1 MTKTPLDRRSF
12 LLGTL
17 AVGGSAALLSACG
30 ASPGGSAATAIAS
43 PSATPAAGTP
53 KRGGLLR
60 VGLGGGGPM
69 ETADAHVGILANSDL
84 ARSLNLYA
92 TLFKRDPETL
102 APIPSLAESAE
113 SDSTGSTWTVRL
125 IDGAEFHNGK
135 SITAEDLMFTVQRI
149 FEKKGAVAELV
160 PENPDFEPIVL
171 DLRTETLE
179 IEGLAVGLVRSGL
192 GL

>member
-12 LLGTL
+12 LLGSL

-30 ASPGGSAATAIAS
+30 MSGGSAGSAS
-43 PSATPAAGTP
+43 PSATIAAGTP

-69 ETADAHVGILANSDL
+69 ETADAHVGILANTDL

-135 SITAEDLMFTVQRI
+135 SITA
-149 FEKKGAVAELV
+149 
-160 PENPDFEPIVL
+160 
-171 DLRTETLE
+171 
-179 IEGLAVGLVRSGL
+179 
-192 GL
+192 